1 MARRTSLIA
10 ALGAMLLTAT
20 TAAACSGGSGAAG
33 DAGPAPSAGGE
44 LTMSNWQ
51 WLEPNRGDQLW
62 SVVDGYSK
70 VNPKARMTKESVARA
85 DYEKTIS
92 TQLGAHS
99 GPDLIVIPDTYFAT
113 VAKSGLLEP
122 IDNAVPAD
130 EKQMLNSTN
139 DFGKYQGKQLAYT
152 WETVNYA
159 LFWNKS
165 LLNKAGVQPP
175 TDFNSL
181 LADAKSITDKTGVP
195 GFAVRSKIAEET
207 PWWVD
212 FSNWPYGFG
221 GQWSK
226 DGKLTIDAPANI
238 QAVTAYKTMYDSG
251 AMDTGDDAST
261 FRTKFAQG
269 KIGMIIDNSSALTT
283 MVGGN
288 KNAVK
293 SADVGASAL
302 PFPKNG
308 SANTGEWIGVNKY
321 SKHKALAEDFL
332 KYLYSPDTQ
341 KALAGALGASSPG
354 TDAPTPAPFLAA
366 NPWVPVYKKQT
377 SGSHSAVVEGF
388 ADKTP
393 QISHIVLTHISEVL
407 INNVDPATAM
417 KAAQAEA
424 TKAVGG

>member
-1 MARRTSLIA
+1 MARRTAVVAAFGVVLLAAIA
-10 ALGAMLLTAT
+10 TG
-20 TAAACSGGSGAAG
+20 CGGGGGGGG

-44 LTMSNWQ
+44 LTVSNWQ
-51 WLEPNRGDQLW
+51 WLEPTRGEQLW
-62 SVVDGYSK
+62 SVVEGYSK
-70 VNPKARMTKESVARA
+70 VNPKAVMKKQAVVRA

-92 TQLGAHS
+92 TQLGARS

-122 IDNAVPAD
+122 IDDALPAD
-130 EKQMLNSTN
+130 VKQALNSTN
-139 DFGKYQGKQLAYT
+139 DFGKYEGKQLAYT

-165 LLNKAGVQPP
+165 LLNEAGVQPP

-181 LADAKSITDKTGVP
+181 LAAAKTITDKIGVP

-226 DGKLTIDAPANI
+226 DGKLTIDAPENI

-269 KIGMIIDNSSALTT
+269 KVAMMIDNSSALTT
-283 MVGGN
+283 MVGGD
-288 KNAVK
+288 KSVVK
-293 SADVGASAL
+293 STDVGASAL
-302 PFPKNG
+302 PFPTDR
-308 SANTGEWIGVNKY
+308 SANTGEWIAVNKY
-321 SKHKALAEDFL
+321 STHKALAEDFL
-332 KYLYSPDTQ
+332 KYLYSPDAQ

-366 NPWVPVYKKQT
+366 NPWVPVYKQQT
-377 SGSHSAVVEGF
+377 GGSHSAVVEGF

-393 QISHIVLTHISEVL
+393 QISHIVLTHVSEVL

>member
-1 MARRTSLIA
+1 MARRISLIA
-10 ALGAMLLTAT
+10 AFGAMLLTAT
-20 TAAACSGGSGAAG
+20 ACSGGSGAGG
-33 DAGPAPSAGGE
+33 DSGPAPSAGGE
-44 LTMSNWQ
+44 LTVSNWQ
-51 WLEPNRGDQLW
+51 WLEPNRGDKLW

-70 VNPKARMTKESVARA
+70 VNPKATMKKESIARA

-92 TQLGAHS
+92 TQLGAKG

-122 IDNAVPAD
+122 IDNAVPAN
-130 EKQMLNSTN
+130 EKQALNSTN

-181 LADAKSITDKTGVP
+181 LADAQAIKGKTGEP

-226 DGKLTIDAPANI
+226 DGKLTIDTPANI
-238 QAVTAYKTMYDSG
+238 QAVTAYKKMYDSG

-261 FRTKFAQG
+261 FRTKFSQG
-269 KIGMIIDNSSALTT
+269 KMGMMIDNSSALTT
-283 MVGGN
+283 MVGGD
-288 KNAVK
+288 KNPVK
-293 SADVGASAL
+293 SADVGASPL
-302 PFPKNG
+302 PFPTG
-308 SANTGEWIGVNKY
+308 TSANVGEWIGINKY

-332 KYLYSPDTQ
+332 KYLYTPDSQ

-354 TDAPTPAPFLAA
+354 TDAPTPTSFVAA
-366 NPWVPVYKKQT
+366 NPWVPVFKKQA
-377 SGSHSAVVEGF
+377 SNSRSAVVEGF

-393 QISHIVLTHISEVL
+393 QVSHIVLSHISEVL
-407 INNVDPATAM
+407 INNVDPATAL